1 MKSRG
6 IQQNRKRTRSG
17 AARIQ
22 HGDRAAV
29 LRPAGDVVADRNRP
43 FLAGGTGAHA
53 GAGEAAGDQI
63 IARELRAAGAE
74 RDVVFARAALVGV
87 AFDGEGITVVLA
99 EPLRLL
105 VEGGTRLRRELGRI
119 GFEEDAVAHV
129 HDEILRRAGHGG
141 GPAGIV
147 WCVWIA
153 GAGGDHYRRP
163 DERGETQAAKE
174 PLEIRH
180 IGWLPLSPYRNSN
193 PDLTAR
199 GLIEY
204 SVNLDATL
212 A

>member
-43 FLAGGTGAHA
+43 FLAVGNRAHA
-53 GAGEAAGDQI
+53 RAVDAAGDQI
-63 IARELRAAGAE
+63 IARDLRAAGAG

-87 AFDGEGITVVLA
+87 TFDGEGITVVLA

-105 VEGGTRLRRELGRI
+105 VEGGTRLRSELGRI

-147 WCVWIA
+147 WIVWIA
-153 GAGGDHYRRP
+153 GTGGDHHRRP
-163 DERGETQAAKE
+163 EQRGETQAAKE

-180 IGWLPLSPYRNSN
+180 NGWRPLSTHRKSN

-204 SVNLDATL
+204 SVNFDGTL

>member
-43 FLAGGTGAHA
+43 FLAVGNRAHA
-53 GAGEAAGDQI
+53 RAVDAAGDQI
-63 IARELRAAGAE
+63 IARDLRAAGAG

-87 AFDGEGITVVLA
+87 TFDGEGITVVLA

-105 VEGGTRLRRELGRI
+105 VEGGTRLRSELGRI

-141 GPAGIV
+141 GPAWI
-147 WCVWIA
+147 VWIA

-193 PDLTAR
+193 PDLTDR
-199 GLIEY
+199 GVIEY
-204 SVNLDATL
+204 
-212 A
+212 

>member
-43 FLAGGTGAHA
+43 FLAVGNRAHA
-53 GAGEAAGDQI
+53 RAIDAAGDQI
-63 IARELRAAGAE
+63 IARDLRAAGAE
-74 RDVVFARAALVGV
+74 RDVVFARATLVGV
-87 AFDGEGITVVLA
+87 AFDGEGIAVVLA

-129 HDEILRRAGHGG
+129 HDEILRRAGRGG
-141 GPAGIV
+141 GPAWI
-147 WCVWIA
+147 VWIA

-193 PDLTAR
+193 PDLTDR
-199 GLIEY
+199 GVIEY
-204 SVNLDATL
+204 
-212 A
+212 